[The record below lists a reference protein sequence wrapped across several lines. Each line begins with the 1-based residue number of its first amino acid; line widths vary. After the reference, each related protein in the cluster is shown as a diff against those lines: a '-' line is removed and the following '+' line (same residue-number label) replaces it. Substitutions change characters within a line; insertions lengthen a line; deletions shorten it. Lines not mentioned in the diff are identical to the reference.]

1 MSNEI
6 KIALSQLSKSVAL
19 PITSVLYVFYIISF
33 FIFFFHPIPIF
44 HTPYFLPTP
53 HFLYSSFSTVR
64 IFCPFINHLI
74 VTWQW
79 RTLLAINK
87 LSCRQYFQAKR
98 FVSFCTLSVA
108 MNLPV
113 SLPLLIVAG
122 LFISSSKISGN
133 FKCFQVFNKHHFA
146 TLKVCY
152 SLLNKLLC
160 LKKLFHFFELQ
171 EQRRP
176 KT

>member
-6 KIALSQLSKSVAL
+6 KIALNQLSKSIAL
-19 PITSVLYVFYIISF
+19 PITSVLYVFIWF
-33 FIFFFHPIPIF
+33 FLNFLLFFHPIPHF
-44 HTPYFLPTP
+44 P
-53 HFLYSSFSTVR
+53 HSVFSTNSSFSTVR
-64 IFCPFINHLI
+64 IFCPFIDHLI

-79 RTLLAINK
+79 RTLFAINK

-98 FVSFCTLSVA
+98 FETFCTLSVA

-113 SLPLLIVAG
+113 SLPLLMVAG

-133 FKCFQVFNKHHFA
+133 FNCFQVFNKHHFA
-146 TLKVCY
+146 TLKVWY

-160 LKKLFHFFELQ
+160 LKKLFHFSNYNN
-171 EQRRP
+171 
-176 KT
+176 

>member
-19 PITSVLYVFYIISF
+19 PITSVLYVFYIIF
-33 FIFFFHPIPIF
+33 FYFFFP
-44 HTPYFLPTP
+44 P
-53 HFLYSSFSTVR
+53 HSHFPHSVFSTNSSFSTVR

-98 FVSFCTLSVA
+98 FETFCTLSVA

>member
-1 MSNEI
+1 M
-6 KIALSQLSKSVAL
+6 
-19 PITSVLYVFYIISF
+19 
-33 FIFFFHPIPIF
+33 IFFLIFYFFSTPIPIF

-79 RTLLAINK
+79 RTLFAINK

-98 FVSFCTLSVA
+98 FETFCTLTVA

-113 SLPLLIVAG
+113 SLLFLMVAG

-133 FKCFQVFNKHHFA
+133 FNCFQVFNKHHFA
-146 TLKVCY
+146 TLKVWY

-160 LKKLFHFFELQ
+160 LKKLFHFSNYND
-171 EQRRP
+171 
-176 KT
+176 